1 MNDET
6 KNSEDQ
12 GTLLIVDDVP
22 ANVSVLFDFL
32 TVARFKVLVAQD
44 GKRAIQK
51 ASYAQPDLILL
62 DVMMPGM
69 DGFEVCTI
77 LKSQEKTKDIPIIF
91 MTALADTVDKVK
103 GFGLGAADYITK
115 PFQSE
120 EVLARINTHLGFRR
134 LQQQLQ
140 ARTLELE
147 KRNVEHKQAR
157 REAELANR
165 AKSIFLANMSHELR
179 TPLNAIIGYS
189 DLIADEAA
197 EMGYDNI
204 ILDLDKIQTAAR
216 QLLGI
221 ISDVL
226 DIAKIEADKVELK
239 IVEIDIA
246 RLIKEVVTVIE
257 PVLEGNQL
265 EVHCPANIGML
276 HTDASKVQQILLNLL
291 NNAAKFTSR
300 GKITFSIERSTEWIS
315 FRIADTGIGISPE
328 QVEYIFKP
336 FMQADSSTTRQ
347 YGGTGLGLTICKH
360 YCRLLDGHIS
370 VESEKG
376 EGSVFTVILPPEI
389 KGRENQKVLSPTL

>member
-6 KNSEDQ
+6 QTSEDK

-32 TVARFKVLVAQD
+32 IAAGFRVLVAQD

-69 DGFEVCTI
+69 DGFEVCAI
-77 LKSQEKTKDIPIIF
+77 LKSQPTTQEIPIIF

-115 PFQSE
+115 PIQSE
-120 EVLARINTHLGFRR
+120 EVLARINTHLNFRR
-134 LQQQLQ
+134 LQKQLQ

-147 KRNVEHKQAR
+147 KRNIEHKQAR
-157 REAELANR
+157 QEAELANR

-189 DLIADEAA
+189 DLIADEAE

-204 ILDLDKIQTAAR
+204 ILDLDKIQTAAK
-216 QLLGI
+216 QLLAI

-239 IVEIDIA
+239 IVDVDLN
-246 RLIKEVVTVIE
+246 RLVNDVVTVIE
-257 PVLEGNQL
+257 PILEGNRL
-265 EVHCPANIGML
+265 HVSCPPDMGIFR
-276 HTDASKVQQILLNLL
+276 TDASKVQQILLNLL
-291 NNAAKFTSR
+291 NNAAKFTSQ
-300 GKITFSIERSTEWIS
+300 GNITLTAERLSTEWIV
-315 FRIADTGIGISPE
+315 FKIADTGIGIPQE
-328 QVEYIFKP
+328 QLENIFKP
-336 FMQADSSTTRQ
+336 FTQVDSSTTRQ

-360 YCRLLDGHIS
+360 YCRLLDGQIS
-370 VESEKG
+370 VESELGKG
-376 EGSVFTVILPPEI
+376 SSFTVKLPTTV
-389 KGRENQKVLSPTL
+389 K

>member
-32 TVARFKVLVAQD
+32 TAARFKVLVAQD

-51 ASYAQPDLILL
+51 SSYAQPDLILL

-69 DGFEVCTI
+69 DGFEVCEI
-77 LKSQEKTKDIPIIF
+77 LKAQEKTKDIPIIF

-103 GFGLGAADYITK
+103 GFNLGAADYITK
-115 PFQSE
+115 PIQSE

-134 LQQQLQ
+134 LQQQLE
-140 ARTLELE
+140 ARTRELE
-147 KRNVEHKQAR
+147 RRNIEHKQAR
-157 REAELANR
+157 QEAELANR
-165 AKSIFLANMSHELR
+165 SKSIFLANMSHELR

-197 EMGYDNI
+197 DMGYDDI
-204 ILDLDKIQTAAR
+204 ILDLDKIQTAAK
-216 QLLGI
+216 QLLAI

-226 DIAKIEADKVELK
+226 DIAKIEADRVELK

-246 RLIKEVVTVIE
+246 TLVNEVVTVIE

-265 EVHCPANIGML
+265 TVNCPADIGTL

-291 NNAAKFTSR
+291 NNAAKFTSK
-300 GKITFSIERSTEWIS
+300 GKITFSVERSAEWIS
-315 FRIADTGIGISPE
+315 FKVADTGIGISPE
-328 QVEYIFKP
+328 KIDYIFQP
-336 FMQADSSTTRQ
+336 FTQADGSTTRQ

-360 YCRLLDGHIS
+360 YCRLLDGQVS
-370 VESEKG
+370 MESEEGK
-376 EGSVFTVILPPEI
+376 GSVFTVMFPFKI
-389 KGRENQKVLSPTL
+389 KGRELPLS